1 MEFDNPERPECNNLL
16 SIYQLVTG
24 KTKQVN
30 VFISNAIN
38 LCTLSFRFTSIMY
51 AYSFMGGRLTLAYK
65 CYYFCSI
72 CFLWFLALLLQFLVL
87 LTTTQRIRKSSQF
100 LGPILCDAYN

>member
-30 VFISNAIN
+30 GFISNAIN

-51 AYSFMGGRLTLAYK
+51 AYSFMGGRLILSCK

-72 CFLWFLALLLQFLVL
+72 YFSMVL
-87 LTTTQRIRKSSQF
+87 LTHITV
-100 LGPILCDAYN
+100 PCAVNYNPKN